1 MKKFLILLSALFL
14 TLSIN
19 PLFSIAEEQPRLSSE
34 CLEKMKYRNEKRNMV
49 IMDDIISS
57 FNLDIDESGY
67 HELTYRDLDA
77 ANLVYGGKENDTYY
91 NSLSK
96 VFESGGWTQG
106 DPKLYVKPLTA
117 YYLYKDKDNTNVMVL
132 LKLKDK
138 KWEIV
143 EKKKTEGQEI
153 KYNRLNCEKEYL
165 KKRNEY
171 ENKK

>member
-1 MKKFLILLSALFL
+1 MKKFVVLLSALFL

-19 PLFSIAEEQPRLSSE
+19 PLFSIAEGQPRLSPE
-34 CLEKMKYRNEKRNMV
+34 CLEKMKDRDENRNKV

-67 HELTYRDLDA
+67 YELTYRDLDPS
-77 ANLVYGGKENDTYY
+77 NLYGGKIDDTYY

-96 VFESGGWTQG
+96 IFESGGWTQG
-106 DPKLYVKPLTA
+106 HPRLYVKPLST
-117 YYLYKDKDNTNVMVL
+117 YILYKEKDNTNVMVL

-138 KWEIV
+138 KWEVV

-153 KYNRLNCEKEYL
+153 KFNKLKCEKEYL